1 MDVKRL
7 AGAAAI
13 AAGIGLSALPC
24 GVGLVN
30 AAPSDPPP
38 PCLNCQPDPRGPD
51 NGPQDNPPG
60 LPPGNPGVGVPGNAG
75 IEPPVGGGPTSGGR
89 SVQQPG

>member
-1 MDVKRL
+1 MNVKRL

-13 AAGIGLSALPC
+13 ATGIGLSVLPW
-24 GVGLVN
+24 GVSHVQ

-38 PCLNCQPDPRGPD
+38 PCLNCPPGPGE
-51 NGPQDNPPG
+51 GPQGNPPT
-60 LPPGNPGVGVPGNAG
+60 LSPNNPGVQAPANAR

-89 SVQQPG
+89 SVQQP